1 MGEHED
7 LMAGD
12 DLLRA
17 SSVNVF
23 GANIEGVEAAA
34 PEEDAVEVTPDAG
47 ALGRVHQRVIV
58 LEGESQKAKDQLEEA
73 KKKPEGVS
81 CQVLHALVVWAFLL
95 GAFLMAAYAV
105 SQISSQPTYETTVTG
120 TWVGNA
126 TAVSTSGVSASS
138 VTAVLSTDTDG
149 VVTGTIGNAVIGMV
163 GSDAN
168 SSPPGEISLV
178 ETGYMDEYDHWVSG
192 TATYTGYLDGSKVL
206 YLTQYQTG
214 TTPIVSKMRL
224 YSTVIG
230 APNDSDETS
239 IVAFL
244 VIVCS
249 VLVTGACL
257 FAIFKAKLN
266 IDDPKP
272 CLYPDWC

>member
-73 KKKPEGVS
+73 KKKPAGVS
-81 CQVLHALVVWAFLL
+81 CQVLHALVIWAFLI

-120 TWVGNA
+120 TWVGTA

-149 VVTGTIGNAVIGMV
+149 VVTGTIGSDAVIGMV

-168 SSPPGEISLV
+168 SSPPGEISLI
-178 ETGYMDEYDHWVSG
+178 ETGTD
-192 TATYTGYLDGSKVL
+192 TATYTGHLDGTNVL
-206 YLTQYQTG
+206 YLTQYQTK

-224 YSTVIG
+224 YNTVIG

-249 VLVTGACL
+249 ILVSGACL

>member
-1 MGEHED
+1 MGTHED

-12 DLLRA
+12 DILSP
-17 SSVNVF
+17 SSVNIF

-34 PEEDAVEVTPDAG
+34 PEEDAVKVTPAAELA
-47 ALGRVHQRVIV
+47 ALGRVHKRVIV

-73 KKKPEGVS
+73 KKKPAGVS

-178 ETGYMDEYDHWVSG
+178 ETGYMDEHDHWVSG
-192 TATYTGYLDGSKVL
+192 RQQSAVSDAVSNRDNTHRVEDEALLHSNRCSKRFRRDVD
-206 YLTQYQTG
+206 
-214 TTPIVSKMRL
+214 SRFSRDRL
-224 YSTVIG
+224 LRSRHW
-230 APNDSDETS
+230 
-239 IVAFL
+239 
-244 VIVCS
+244 S
-249 VLVTGACL
+249 VPFCNLQSEA
-257 FAIFKAKLN
+257 
-266 IDDPKP
+266 
-272 CLYPDWC
+272 

>member
-1 MGEHED
+1 MRPD
-7 LMAGD
+7 T
-12 DLLRA
+12 A
-17 SSVNVF
+17 SEL
-23 GANIEGVEAAA
+23 AEAAA
-34 PEEDAVEVTPDAG
+34 PEEDAVKVTPAAELA
-47 ALGRVHQRVIV
+47 ALGRVHKRVIV

-73 KKKPEGVS
+73 KKKPAGVS
-81 CQVLHALVVWAFLL
+81 CQVLHALVIWAFLI

-120 TWVGNA
+120 TWVGTA

-149 VVTGTIGNAVIGMV
+149 VVTGTIGSDAVIGMV

-249 VLVTGACL
+249 ILVSGACL